1 MATNFTAGVTIYFFC
16 KLFVLLI
23 VINNDLGVNRLEDP
37 ETAGRSLE
45 EIDEIFTA
53 SKSIF
58 DPVRIAKKLPKQH
71 LSTFLQQEAKNDSRI
86 KDAVQKIEHIDNTS
100 SDPEAATEKSI
111 NEKSINEKSDD
122 VV

>member
-1 MATNFTAGVTIYFFC
+1 MSFA
-16 KLFVLLI
+16 VLH
-23 VINNDLGVNRLEDP
+23 NDLDVNQCPDP

-71 LSTFLQQEAKNDSRI
+71 LSTFLQEEAKHDAEI
-86 KDAVQKIEHIDNTS
+86 KDAVQKIEHIDNAS
-100 SDPEAATEKSI
+100 SDPEAVTEKSI
-111 NEKSINEKSDD
+111 TEKSDD